1 MQNIIGKAGV
11 ILLMLAFV
19 CFVLSA
25 MIVIPYDLSLWPM
38 AVSAYIGGFAIT
50 LLAVVGIIA
59 VCKE

>member
-1 MQNIIGKAGV
+1 
-11 ILLMLAFV
+11 MLAFV